1 MTYPLNYKLAIC
13 REAFD
18 VFIIWMLIR
27 LKLKRVTIDERAE
40 LKRRHSFLKTILPKV
55 IE

>member
-18 VFIIWMLIR
+18 VFIAWTLIR
-27 LKLKRVTIDERAE
+27 LKLKRVTIDERAD
-40 LKRRHSFLKTILPKV
+40 LKRRHEFLKLMLLKV

>member
-1 MTYPLNYKLAIC
+1 MTYPLSYKFAIC

-18 VFIIWMLIR
+18 VAIVWLLIK
-27 LKLKRVTIDERAE
+27 LKLKRVTIEERAD
-40 LKRRHSFLKTILPKV
+40 LIRRHAFLKTMLPKV